1 MELCASRE
9 YVLAAMD
16 RKQEIQKLFLINL
29 AAEVFAVL
37 LFVVTGENIVFCLSL
52 IFVLLYGI
60 ICTIQKM
67 KEETRKIT
75 DLTNSRLSID
85 GEWLKCVQT
94 AENDTYEECFIHL
107 TEIKKVICAKED
119 GVCGFYVYLSD
130 EAKKSSLF
138 VNRMQV
144 ERKLFFV
151 NGFGYS
157 YEAFV
162 DFYKSFMESLPK
174 DVEIGNEDG
183 YVSWKE
189 KPMKLFYV
197 KIASPFIFVFAIALI
212 RILVLLGRT

>member
-16 RKQEIQKLFLINL
+16 KKQEFQKLLLIDF
-29 AAEVFAVL
+29 AAIVISVL
-37 LFVVTGENIVFCLSL
+37 LFVVTGENIVLGLSL
-52 IFVLLYGI
+52 ILVLLYGI
-60 ICTIQKM
+60 LCITQKM

-75 DLTNSRLSID
+75 DLTNSRLSLD
-85 GEWLKCVQT
+85 GEWLKCIQT

-107 TEIKKVICAKED
+107 AEIKKVICAKEE

-130 EAKKSSLF
+130 KAKKSSLF
-138 VNRMQV
+138 VNRSQV

-157 YEAFV
+157 YEEFTE
-162 DFYKSFMESLPK
+162 FYKKFVESLPT
-174 DVEIGNEDG
+174 DAEIGNEES
-183 YVSWKE
+183 YVFWKE
-189 KPMKLFYV
+189 KPMKFFYA

-212 RILVLLGRT
+212 RILVLLGET